1 MIRRVL
7 LPLLV
12 LGLVLVPAVAG
23 TSAATTVK
31 KVSVHDNYYKPQGI
45 SGFPLVP
52 TLKVKEG
59 TTVKWVWPSDTGD
72 THDVNLGKRPKGVK
86 AFHSALVATGY
97 SFKRTLTKPGKYAIY
112 CSLHDDM
119 KMAIT
124 VTR

>member
-1 MIRRVL
+1 MRRAVL
-7 LPLLV
+7 SLLV
-12 LGLVLVPAVAG
+12 LALVLVPAVAG
-23 TSAATTVK
+23 TGATTTVK
-31 KVSVHDNYYKPQGI
+31 KVAIHDNYYN
-45 SGFPLVP
+45 PLN
-52 TLKVKEG
+52 LKVKEG

-119 KMAIT
+119 KMTIT

>member
-1 MIRRVL
+1 VIRRVL

-12 LGLVLVPAVAG
+12 LVFALVPAVAG
-23 TSAATTVK
+23 TSATITVK
-31 KVSVHDNYYKPQGI
+31 KVSIHDNYYN
-45 SGFPLVP
+45 PLN
-52 TLKVKEG
+52 LKVKAG
-59 TTVKWVWPSDTGD
+59 TTVKWVWPNDVGD

-86 AFHSALVATGY
+86 PFHSELVATGY

-119 KMAIT
+119 KMTIT

>member
-1 MIRRVL
+1 VIRRAL

-12 LGLVLVPAVAG
+12 LAVVLVPAVAG
-23 TSAATTVK
+23 TSAATKVK
-31 KVSVHDNYYKPQGI
+31 KVAIHDNYYN
-45 SGFPLVP
+45 PLN
-52 TLKVKEG
+52 LKVREG

-86 AFHSALVATGY
+86 AFHSALVSSGY
-97 SFKRTLTKPGKYAIY
+97 SFKRTLMKPGKYAIY

-119 KMAIT
+119 KMTIT